1 MPRACFVLLSHAHAL
16 ARALHTRTRTQARDR
31 GPDVQQLL
39 KALMTRVDNY
49 IWSETKFQEWVYE
62 KRDAQ
67 VLRRGWWSAG
77 RGQDEDGV
85 RVRACSECLHQ
96 CFGDGRN
103 KGGCWLVC
111 VTVVRLAGWGHFQ

>member
-1 MPRACFVLLSHAHAL
+1 M
-16 ARALHTRTRTQARDR
+16 
-31 GPDVQQLL
+31 QQLL

-96 CFGDGRN
+96 C
-103 KGGCWLVC
+103 LVM
-111 VTVVRLAGWGHFQ
+111 VATRGAVGWFA